1 MELEPDL
8 LIHHLTMTVDP
19 ADSSYMPSVV
29 VVMAGDSLSKL
40 KELKTVH
47 IGHSDSLITL
57 LEDVQ
62 EVRVW

>member
-1 MELEPDL
+1 
-8 LIHHLTMTVDP
+8 MTVDP

-29 VVMAGDSLSKL
+29 VVMAGDSTSKL
-40 KELKTVH
+40 KELKTIQ

-62 EVRVW
+62 EVGWIS